1 MSQLLNDTLS
11 AWLLIESLSPGE
23 VNFTAEDILS
33 AEHFKNGAKQAQLQ
47 SFDEY
52 FEIWNAERF
61 IISEEKSETGELIFK
76 FYRHCF
82 RYNEINLKIQDI
94 FDDYSE
100 IHNPNG
106 THCYGYTFNTDKHG
120 KVIVDSIHI
129 PMIMSALKEIEK
141 NKNANIE
148 EKFNDSV
155 EKFVQKVKEIL
166 ADEPINEFKLKK
178 MDKAYDEYFSVLN
191 SKKDGLFGHYVAIEY
206 VKDSDLPQPEFN
218 SFFISDIEKA
228 RKSPNQTL
236 IDYIEGVEESQRIEV
251 DENKEMFDKFLHPSR
266 LPDGRWPSQT
276 EFRLSLM
283 QQLAV
288 NQITSGNE
296 RISSV
301 NGPPGTGKT
310 TLLKDIFAHL
320 VVERGKELAKLN
332 NPKDAFVKTKIHET
346 DDKYVYLLK
355 ESIAKYKMV
364 VASSNNGAVEN
375 ISKDLPKIEEII
387 RNPEKCKFPKY
398 EQNYANLAH
407 ELKDFAEIAEDL
419 IGESAWGLFSG
430 VFGKSTNINQVLSH
444 MLKQDAND
452 IGFAKLLQ
460 NENNRMS
467 YNELMSEWQSHQRAF
482 LEELRH
488 VEMLKEESIRAYD
501 VYKNCE
507 SFSKIEQVIN
517 SEKTSIEEQVYHLD
531 NETLRDNKEIED
543 LDNRIN
549 YIVKQ
554 IETLNEL
561 IKSIK
566 ESNKG
571 FINKLKAM
579 FNSEE
584 DESYKDHNKEK
595 QQLLTQQLEL
605 EKCKKNKHEDLVS
618 KLKEKEKL
626 IKQLTKVQLQLDEL
640 NSQLQELEAYRIE
653 SKITI
658 PEKDFWS
665 DNNYDERQVTN
676 LWTSDELQYRR
687 AMLFLRAMILHK
699 LLLIANN
706 TTIYY
711 AINDFKDRRKLI
723 DANPDKVHNAWN
735 VMHLIFPVVSTTFA
749 SFKSMYGGIPKDFID
764 YLFIDEAGQAIPQAA
779 VGALYRSKK
788 VVAVGDPIQIE
799 PVVTL
804 ESHLID
810 NIRKNYHV
818 PEYLVS
824 KEASVQ
830 SVADNAN
837 QYGFWK
843 SDATDSNQKTW
854 IGIPLWVHRRC
865 LKPMFTIAN
874 QIAYNN
880 KMVLP
885 SNITKVGKTGWYDV
899 KGNAVQKQFVKE
911 HGEKVVGLLADDW
924 IEAIKEGKNEPSSFV
939 ISPFSAVQQ
948 QIKRMLKQQLPT
960 RIDIERTKINQWVDK
975 SIGTVHTFQGKEA
988 QKVYFVIGTDN
999 TQDGAVNWSCEKQN
1013 LLNVAVTRAK
1023 KEFYVIGDM
1032 QRIQMKPFY
1041 ETIFKERN
1049 VK

>member
-33 AEHFKNGAKQAQLQ
+33 AEHFKNGTKQAQLQ

-52 FEIWNAERF
+52 FEIWNDERF
-61 IISEEKSETGELIFK
+61 IISEEKSEIGEIIFK

-82 RYNEINLKIQDI
+82 RYSEINLKIQDI
-94 FDDYSE
+94 FDDYSD

-106 THCYGYTFNTDKHG
+106 THCYGYTFNIDKHG

-178 MDKAYDEYFSVLN
+178 MDIAYDEYFSVLN
-191 SKKDGLFGHYVAIEY
+191 SKKDGLFAHYVAIEY

-236 IDYIEGVEESQRIEV
+236 IDYIEGVEESKRIEV

-332 NPKDAFVKTKIHET
+332 NPKDAFVKTKTHET

-507 SFSKIEQVIN
+507 SYSKIE
-517 SEKTSIEEQVYHLD
+517 H
-531 NETLRDNKEIED
+531 
-543 LDNRIN
+543 
-549 YIVKQ
+549 
-554 IETLNEL
+554 
-561 IKSIK
+561 
-566 ESNKG
+566 
-571 FINKLKAM
+571 
-579 FNSEE
+579 
-584 DESYKDHNKEK
+584 
-595 QQLLTQQLEL
+595 
-605 EKCKKNKHEDLVS
+605 
-618 KLKEKEKL
+618 
-626 IKQLTKVQLQLDEL
+626 EL
-640 NSQLQELEAYRIE
+640 NS
-653 SKITI
+653 
-658 PEKDFWS
+658 
-665 DNNYDERQVTN
+665 
-676 LWTSDELQYRR
+676 
-687 AMLFLRAMILHK
+687 
-699 LLLIANN
+699 
-706 TTIYY
+706 
-711 AINDFKDRRKLI
+711 
-723 DANPDKVHNAWN
+723 
-735 VMHLIFPVVSTTFA
+735 
-749 SFKSMYGGIPKDFID
+749 
-764 YLFIDEAGQAIPQAA
+764 
-779 VGALYRSKK
+779 KK
-788 VVAVGDPIQIE
+788 
-799 PVVTL
+799 
-804 ESHLID
+804 
-810 NIRKNYHV
+810 
-818 PEYLVS
+818 
-824 KEASVQ
+824 
-830 SVADNAN
+830 
-837 QYGFWK
+837 
-843 SDATDSNQKTW
+843 
-854 IGIPLWVHRRC
+854 
-865 LKPMFTIAN
+865 
-874 QIAYNN
+874 
-880 KMVLP
+880 
-885 SNITKVGKTGWYDV
+885 
-899 KGNAVQKQFVKE
+899 
-911 HGEKVVGLLADDW
+911 
-924 IEAIKEGKNEPSSFV
+924 
-939 ISPFSAVQQ
+939 
-948 QIKRMLKQQLPT
+948 
-960 RIDIERTKINQWVDK
+960 
-975 SIGTVHTFQGKEA
+975 
-988 QKVYFVIGTDN
+988 
-999 TQDGAVNWSCEKQN
+999 
-1013 LLNVAVTRAK
+1013 
-1023 KEFYVIGDM
+1023 
-1032 QRIQMKPFY
+1032 
-1041 ETIFKERN
+1041 
-1049 VK
+1049 

>member
-1 MSQLLNDTLS
+1 M
-11 AWLLIESLSPGE
+11 
-23 VNFTAEDILS
+23 
-33 AEHFKNGAKQAQLQ
+33 
-47 SFDEY
+47 
-52 FEIWNAERF
+52 
-61 IISEEKSETGELIFK
+61 
-76 FYRHCF
+76 
-82 RYNEINLKIQDI
+82 
-94 FDDYSE
+94 
-100 IHNPNG
+100 
-106 THCYGYTFNTDKHG
+106 
-120 KVIVDSIHI
+120 
-129 PMIMSALKEIEK
+129 
-141 NKNANIE
+141 
-148 EKFNDSV
+148 
-155 EKFVQKVKEIL
+155 
-166 ADEPINEFKLKK
+166 
-178 MDKAYDEYFSVLN
+178 
-191 SKKDGLFGHYVAIEY
+191 
-206 VKDSDLPQPEFN
+206 
-218 SFFISDIEKA
+218 
-228 RKSPNQTL
+228 
-236 IDYIEGVEESQRIEV
+236 
-251 DENKEMFDKFLHPSR
+251 
-266 LPDGRWPSQT
+266 
-276 EFRLSLM
+276 
-283 QQLAV
+283 
-288 NQITSGNE
+288 
-296 RISSV
+296 
-301 NGPPGTGKT
+301 
-310 TLLKDIFAHL
+310 
-320 VVERGKELAKLN
+320 
-332 NPKDAFVKTKIHET
+332 
-346 DDKYVYLLK
+346 
-355 ESIAKYKMV
+355 
-364 VASSNNGAVEN
+364 
-375 ISKDLPKIEEII
+375 
-387 RNPEKCKFPKY
+387 
-398 EQNYANLAH
+398 
-407 ELKDFAEIAEDL
+407 
-419 IGESAWGLFSG
+419 
-430 VFGKSTNINQVLSH
+430 
-444 MLKQDAND
+444 
-452 IGFAKLLQ
+452 
-460 NENNRMS
+460 
-467 YNELMSEWQSHQRAF
+467 
-482 LEELRH
+482 
-488 VEMLKEESIRAYD
+488 
-501 VYKNCE
+501 
-507 SFSKIEQVIN
+507 
-517 SEKTSIEEQVYHLD
+517 
-531 NETLRDNKEIED
+531 
-543 LDNRIN
+543 
-549 YIVKQ
+549 
-554 IETLNEL
+554 
-561 IKSIK
+561 
-566 ESNKG
+566 
-571 FINKLKAM
+571 
-579 FNSEE
+579 
-584 DESYKDHNKEK
+584 
-595 QQLLTQQLEL
+595 
-605 EKCKKNKHEDLVS
+605 
-618 KLKEKEKL
+618 
-626 IKQLTKVQLQLDEL
+626 QLDEL

-843 SDATDSNQKTW
+843 SDATDSNQKNW

-885 SNITKVGKTGWYDV
+885 SNITNVGKTGWYDV
-899 KGNAVQKQFVKE
+899 KGNSVQKQFVKE

-999 TQDGAVNWSCEKQN
+999 TQDGAVNWSCEKPN

-1032 QRIQMKPFY
+1032 QRIQSKPFY